1 MIMRNIIFALCS
13 LVIFSLITS
22 CEKDDVS
29 KLKDNLYVRRN
40 GADIPT
46 YVYGNGSEKVF
57 LVFLHGGPGDPT
69 LFFRS
74 SKSFKKLEEDFALV
88 YFEQRG
94 QGNSQGH
101 YSKTENNIWEAAK
114 DVKALALIL
123 RKKYGED
130 IKLFLMGYSW
140 GGALGFSTLLIDNEA
155 QGLFRGWIDVSGCHD
170 IPMSTQNTINLINE
184 VGQEQIT
191 LGNSVDNWTGA
202 IQRVN
207 KLEIS
212 TLDDVLSLTRE
223 SSRAQN
229 RLRNDNITNNSEE
242 ISLESKQYLYLID
255 TPITTIIN
263 AINFRNDINNNQN
276 FFVDFSLTDSLHKIT
291 LPTLF
296 IWGKYDMQVPS
307 PLADT
312 AFNRI
317 SSDTKKIVILDRSDH
332 AMIAQQPDEF
342 VTEVIDFINE
352 NK

>member
-1 MIMRNIIFALCS
+1 MKNVIYALCS
-13 LVIFSLITS
+13 IVIFSLITS
-22 CEKDDVS
+22 CEKDDLS
-29 KLKDNLYVRRN
+29 KLEDNFYVRRN

-46 YVYGNGSEKVF
+46 YVYGNSSEKVF
-57 LVFLHGGPGDPT
+57 LVFLHGGPGDQT
-69 LFFRS
+69 LHYRTLM
-74 SKSFKKLEEDFALV
+74 SFKQLEEEFAVV

-94 QGNSQGH
+94 QVNSQGH

-123 RKKYGED
+123 RKKYGDD

-140 GGALGFSTLLIDNEA
+140 GGALGFSTLLIDNEV

-170 IPMSTQNTINLINE
+170 IPMSTQNTINLIIE
-184 VGQEQIT
+184 VGQEQIS
-191 LGNSVDNWTGA
+191 LGNSIDYWTGA

-212 TLDDVLSLTRE
+212 TLDDVLSLISE

-229 RLRNDNITNNSEE
+229 KLRNDNITNMPGKLN
-242 ISLESKQYLYLID
+242 LEAKQYLYLID
-255 TPITTIIN
+255 NPFTTIIN
-263 AINFRNDINNNQN
+263 AINFRNDINDNQN

-342 VTEVIDFINE
+342 ASEVIDFIND